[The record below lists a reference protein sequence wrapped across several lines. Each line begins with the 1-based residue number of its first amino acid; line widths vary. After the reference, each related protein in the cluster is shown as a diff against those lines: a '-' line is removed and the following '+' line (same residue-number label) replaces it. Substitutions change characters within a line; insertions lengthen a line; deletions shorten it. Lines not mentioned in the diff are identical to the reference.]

1 MFLLHPH
8 RDPCRFL
15 HLALAV
21 KFWIERPPDVRT
33 ARPAVTPCCRRAAA
47 PPGGPVLLHGHGT
60 RERSVSGRIDPDG
73 PSAFHPFRAR
83 RYRCVPCG
91 KTCTV
96 LPVDVLPRMHFSAL
110 SIALAFAFYGLEE
123 RSLRAVY
130 EALNP
135 TRIRGRDA
143 RGWDSLRRWLAI
155 ASVLFT
161 DVRPSPKDF
170 SSRQVAAR
178 AALTIASRRP
188 AATAATAVASI
199 PSLLALAVRHP
210 P

>member
-1 MFLLHPH
+1 
-8 RDPCRFL
+8 
-15 HLALAV
+15 
-21 KFWIERPPDVRT
+21 
-33 ARPAVTPCCRRAAA
+33 
-47 PPGGPVLLHGHGT
+47 
-60 RERSVSGRIDPDG
+60 
-73 PSAFHPFRAR
+73 
-83 RYRCVPCG
+83 
-91 KTCTV
+91 
-96 LPVDVLPRMHFSAL
+96 MHFSAL

-135 TRIRGRDA
+135 TKIRGRDA

-188 AATAATAVASI
+188 AATAATAVAAI

>member
-1 MFLLHPH
+1 M
-8 RDPCRFL
+8 
-15 HLALAV
+15 
-21 KFWIERPPDVRT
+21 
-33 ARPAVTPCCRRAAA
+33 
-47 PPGGPVLLHGHGT
+47 
-60 RERSVSGRIDPDG
+60 SGRIDPDG

-130 EALNP
+130 AALNP

-155 ASVLFT
+155 ASALFT